1 MPATSEAEYLSH
13 MLSTVVFF
21 ITATLGFV
29 CLASIYGES
38 KRDNRSLINKYLTVI
53 IAFQAVRF
61 TVYGFAQGY
70 PGEVIGQF
78 TNLLDVCAVALMPC
92 FFLYFRDI
100 VHEKAFEAGN
110 MVHFLAPVLLAC
122 IYLAKQ
128 FVGSDIGVI
137 IRKSFLISSIMFYGL
152 YAFSGFKLLIKHVW
166 RRKSE
171 INTIQKQNQLIR
183 NWTIILYVSFIAI
196 FLIRVTTG
204 FLIHE
209 DYRYDTHYLW
219 ITALIW
225 VGIFLKILLTPEI
238 LYGYNFLNKT
248 IDTVTE
254 KLALHTVWK
263 VDGTATPI
271 TIEKDRKIE
280 EKLSSS
286 LNVYI
291 HTIEDLSF
299 HKHAFRNPAFGL
311 EDIAA
316 AINIPFSH
324 VHHIF
329 KFHCTESFTD
339 YKKIVRIHD
348 ATKLLENRYLEEKTI
363 ESLSETV
370 GFSSYVTFYLA
381 FKSITGMSTQEYA
394 KKFKFGM
401 STRLV

>member
-1 MPATSEAEYLSH
+1 
-13 MLSTVVFF
+13 
-21 ITATLGFV
+21 
-29 CLASIYGES
+29 
-38 KRDNRSLINKYLTVI
+38 
-53 IAFQAVRF
+53 
-61 TVYGFAQGY
+61 
-70 PGEVIGQF
+70 
-78 TNLLDVCAVALMPC
+78 
-92 FFLYFRDI
+92 
-100 VHEKAFEAGN
+100 
-110 MVHFLAPVLLAC
+110 
-122 IYLAKQ
+122 
-128 FVGSDIGVI
+128 
-137 IRKSFLISSIMFYGL
+137 
-152 YAFSGFKLLIKHVW
+152 
-166 RRKSE
+166 
-171 INTIQKQNQLIR
+171 
-183 NWTIILYVSFIAI
+183 
-196 FLIRVTTG
+196 
-204 FLIHE
+204 
-209 DYRYDTHYLW
+209 
-219 ITALIW
+219 

-316 AINIPFSH
+316 AINIPLSH

-329 KFHCTESFTD
+329 KFHCHESFSD

-348 ATKLLENRYLEEKTI
+348 ATKLLENGYLEEKTI